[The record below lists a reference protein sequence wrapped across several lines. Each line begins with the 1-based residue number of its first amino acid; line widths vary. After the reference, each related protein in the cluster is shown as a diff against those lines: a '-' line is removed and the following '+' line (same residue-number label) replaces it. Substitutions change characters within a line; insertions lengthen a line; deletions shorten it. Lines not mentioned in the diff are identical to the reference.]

1 MYPGLKKDNKYAYMF
16 KKKYHPLKMA
26 ASNKISSDQN
36 FNMDNEFNKLSV
48 KNDSGLSK
56 NDKFY
61 GIVFL
66 SAVTGIST
74 LIGFGTA
81 VAGMRKQDPKYFQE
95 GVVGVK
101 GASEAGVSL
110 AMRALGIGTVYA
122 VTGCGLLFYGIW
134 KLSGATNALEFRQ
147 KMGSILPQIPKNN
160 PPKSR
165 TEFEGL
171 NDLLKYVSEEWGK
184 ESTSDTK

>member
-1 MYPGLKKDNKYAYMF
+1 
-16 KKKYHPLKMA
+16 MA

-48 KNDSGLSK
+48 KNDSGLS
-56 NDKFY
+56 NNNKFY
-61 GIVFL
+61 
-66 SAVTGIST
+66 
-74 LIGFGTA
+74 GFGTA

-147 KMGSILPQIPKNN
+147 KMGSFLPQIPKNN

-184 ESTSDTK
+184 ESTRFSFQIFMIANTRCLLFSWRTLFNMKYFL